1 MLKKIIIVRIMSNI
15 ILVFFIAYFNCFI
28 ETGFD

>member
-15 ILVFFIAYFNCFI
+15 ILVFFIAYFNFI